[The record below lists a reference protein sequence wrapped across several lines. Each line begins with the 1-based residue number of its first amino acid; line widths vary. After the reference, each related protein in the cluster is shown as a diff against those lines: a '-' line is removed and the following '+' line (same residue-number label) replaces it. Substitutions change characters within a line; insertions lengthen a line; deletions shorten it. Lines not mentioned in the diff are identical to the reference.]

1 MDILQSCLLTLVACI
16 YTALHLN
23 VPEKTAWYQILWSK
37 TQWVA
42 LTLFA
47 PEIVLYMAADQLQR
61 AWALRRKLRDLQNRS
76 DTVDKYV
83 SVIPFLQWIL
93 MNFLLTWNP
102 MGRCVISRIPFGSAA

>member
-1 MDILQSCLLTLVACI
+1 MDRPISHQNDTSALRAIVVPNWVNSPNVRGTMDILQSCLLTLVACI

-47 PEIVLYMAADQLQR
+47 PEIVLYMLPTRYSGLGRFGASSATFR
-61 AWALRRKLRDLQNRS
+61 
-76 DTVDKYV
+76 VG
-83 SVIPFLQWIL
+83 VIQ
-93 MNFLLTWNP
+93 
-102 MGRCVISRIPFGSAA
+102 